1 MGYEN
6 GAEANGVVLNVN
18 IGITFG
24 KFSIMLRRCNYFR
37 FEQKRGGLRPDDL
50 MLRILCKKSDL
61 LTFRNH
67 FCVTVVTIDL
77 IGS

>member
-6 GAEANGVVLNVN
+6 SAEANGVVLNVN

-24 KFSIMLRRCNYFR
+24 KFSVMLGRCNYFR
-37 FEQKRGGLRPDDL
+37 FEQKRGLRPDDL
-50 MLRILCKKSDL
+50 MLRILCKQSDL